1 MVQFQGNCLIV
12 EEARSTRKPGLRFNP
27 QSRPR
32 VYNNSLEYENTCPK
46 NNLVPGHIT
55 YAETAKSA
63 KGSITGHTQNRIVI
77 FGDRITRRIRV
88 RDFNRELNTGHARI
102 RTFPSAVSKEFP
114 HYITPTLEDGNFD
127 AVILHF
133 GVNDLLRNRN
143 QSEAVDE
150 LILNLEK
157 TGKKCTSFG
166 VRKVIVSSIV
176 YNKRVPNSFVDEAN
190 SKIISMGKHKSF
202 EYINN
207 GNISS
212 IHLFD
217 DGLHLLESGMC
228 ILTNNFIGKL
238 NYFFRTHLHHPN
250 VHFKVTI

>member
-1 MVQFQGNCLIV
+1 M
-12 EEARSTRKPGLRFNP
+12 S
-27 QSRPR
+27 
-32 VYNNSLEYENTCPK
+32 
-46 NNLVPGHIT
+46 
-55 YAETAKSA
+55 
-63 KGSITGHTQNRIVI
+63 
-77 FGDRITRRIRV
+77 
-88 RDFNRELNTGHARI
+88 DFNRELNTGHVRI
-102 RTFPSAVSKEFP
+102 RTFPCAVSKEFP

-127 AVILHF
+127 IAILHF
-133 GVNDLLRNRN
+133 SMNDLLRNRN

-150 LILNLEK
+150 LILNL
-157 TGKKCTSFG
+157 CISFG

-190 SKIISMGKHKSF
+190 SKIISMCKHKSF
-202 EYINN
+202 EYNNN

-228 ILTNNFIGKL
+228 ILANNFIGKL

-250 VHFKVTI
+250 VHF

>member
-1 MVQFQGNCLIV
+1 MLICNSRNVKFFKNRCSPFQK
-12 EEARSTRKPGLRFNP
+12 AQK
-27 QSRPR
+27 
-32 VYNNSLEYENTCPK
+32 TCPK

-63 KGSITGHTQNRIVI
+63 KRSITGHTQNRIVI
-77 FGDRITRRIRV
+77 FGDSITRRIRV

-102 RTFPSAVSKEFP
+102 RTFPGAVSKEFP

-127 AVILHF
+127 IAILHF

-157 TGKKCTSFG
+157 TATKCISFG

-176 YNKRVPNSFVDEAN
+176 YNKTR
-190 SKIISMGKHKSF
+190 
-202 EYINN
+202 
-207 GNISS
+207 
-212 IHLFD
+212 
-217 DGLHLLESGMC
+217 
-228 ILTNNFIGKL
+228 
-238 NYFFRTHLHHPN
+238 
-250 VHFKVTI
+250 